1 MRTFAHRIP
10 LGGMAASIL
19 FGVALVGC
27 GSATGVGRS
36 SATATPT
43 CPATASFKSVSGRIT
58 TVGSQSATV
67 SDASGATTEVQFTS
81 TTRVTRI
88 LSLSPTALTV
98 GASVVVLTDT
108 NATVAKR
115 ISLVP
120 RGATGTPGTPGTGF
134 GSGRFSGTP
143 PAGSNAACFR
153 RTTPGAGSGQ
163 ATGFQGL
170 RGTVDSA
177 TSSQL
182 VFDDAQGQ
190 TYSVAITSSTMIEQT
205 AQAKTADLAVG
216 MTVTAT
222 GSVTTNG
229 ISARTIAIQ
238 A

>member
-108 NATVAKR
+108 NATGAKR

-120 RGATGTPGTPGTGF
+120 RGATGTPGTPGTG
-134 GSGRFSGTP
+134 
-143 PAGSNAACFR
+143 
-153 RTTPGAGSGQ
+153 
-163 ATGFQGL
+163 
-170 RGTVDSA
+170 
-177 TSSQL
+177 
-182 VFDDAQGQ
+182 DDAQGQ